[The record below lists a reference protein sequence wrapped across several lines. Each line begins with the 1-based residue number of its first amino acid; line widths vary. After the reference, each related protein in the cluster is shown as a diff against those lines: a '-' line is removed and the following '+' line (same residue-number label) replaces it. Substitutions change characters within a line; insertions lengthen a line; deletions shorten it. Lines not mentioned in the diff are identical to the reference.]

1 MRDLR
6 RQALE
11 SKKTVSRKALS
22 KEQARSLPQSNLRTR
37 SRNSGHNRLD
47 EKNIHCSDGG
57 LSLDPT
63 DDDVISIDSSAT
75 NSDKWKLDIGDRI
88 EEIKDRKRSSAKG
101 REKALL
107 QYSRILMNH
116 FANEEIKD
124 KTSDIFP
131 AIMKSLRAES
141 SEQEVFQAL
150 LAIALTTIT
159 APSETIYANTEQELK
174 RLYRI
179 SNFNLVK
186 TTTIHTLSTVAIYGG
201 ASDFEINEIMD
212 EFIDIV
218 ESDGNSIDAPDSGA
232 VVAAACEAWGYLA
245 TYLDELE
252 EKISNGIEAFAEQL
266 YSSDTSVQIAAGEN
280 IALLFESSYTDS
292 RAEGEPL
299 HENEDEGSN
308 VNQSNSVAR
317 YEVYKKKDQLMHTL
331 TELANESSK
340 HIAKK
345 DRKNLHICFSDIIN
359 TIEHPTRGPRYQ
371 NALDME
377 TGKRYGSRMK
387 LSIPEMGSL
396 KIDRWWKSY
405 RLKALK
411 RMLGGGIFVHIRENE
426 AVLDSVAPAI
436 N

>member
-22 KEQARSLPQSNLRTR
+22 KEQDRSLPRSNLRTR
-37 SRNSGHNRLD
+37 SRTSGQNRSD
-47 EKNIHCSDGG
+47 ENNIQFSDGG
-57 LSLDPT
+57 QNLNPT
-63 DDDVISIDSSAT
+63 DDVISIDSLAT
-75 NSDKWKLDIGDRI
+75 NSDKWTLDIVDRI

-107 QYSRILMNH
+107 QYTRILMNH
-116 FANEEIKD
+116 FAHDEIKD
-124 KTSDIFP
+124 RTSDILP
-131 AIMKSLRAES
+131 AILKSLKAQS

-159 APSETIYANTEQELK
+159 APSDTIYANTEQELR

-179 SNFNLVK
+179 SNFNQVK

-218 ESDGNSIDAPDSGA
+218 ESDGSSIDAPDSGA

-252 EKISNGIEAFAEQL
+252 EKVSDGIEAFVEQL

-292 RAEGEPL
+292 RAEDDQV
-299 HENEDEGSN
+299 HESEDEGSY
-308 VNQSNSVAR
+308 VNHSNSVAR
-317 YEVYKKKDQLMHTL
+317 FEVYKKKDQLMHTL
-331 TELANESSK
+331 TELANKSSK

-345 DRKNLHICFSDIIN
+345 DRKNLHLCFSDIIN
-359 TIEHPTRGPRYQ
+359 TIEHPTYGPRYQ

-377 TGKRYGSRMK
+377 TGKSYGSRMTF
-387 LSIPEMGSL
+387 SIPKMGSL

-405 RLKALK
+405 RLRALK

-426 AVLDSVAPAI
+426 AVLDSIAPVI